1 MMAILRGGDG
11 MKVLGIVGSPRNG
24 GNCEILTNRALNAIA
39 EEGIETELIKLAGLD
54 IRPCNACM
62 KCKKEELCGIADDLM
77 PIYLKMKEADGFILA
92 SPVYHGSAPGLTKSF
107 MERTGYMARWNG
119 RPFERKVAGPIVVA
133 RRAGQNFTFAQILMW
148 CLIEGMIVPGS
159 TYWNVA
165 FGLERGEV
173 NKDQEGLDT
182 IWNFGK
188 NMAWLLK
195 KVHA

>member
-1 MMAILRGGDG
+1 
-11 MKVLGIVGSPRNG
+11 MKILGISGSPRKG
-24 GNCEILTNRALNAIA
+24 GNCEILTTRALKAIA
-39 EEGIETELIKLAGLD
+39 EEGIETELISLAGMD
-54 IRPCNACM
+54 IRSCNACM
-62 KCKKEELCGIADDLM
+62 KCKKEELCSIGDDLM
-77 PIYLKMKEADGFILA
+77 PIYFKMKESDGFILT

-165 FGLERGEV
+165 FGLEKGAV
-173 NKDQEGLDT
+173 NQDQEGLDT
-182 IWNFGK
+182 VWNFAK

-195 KVHA
+195 KLKA